1 MRAMGP
7 GSVSSLLKTALDV
20 LYLILWIATGALF
33 LLAVVVLFVP
43 LDFPYTLHEG
53 DTVAQVK
60 ITSTIAAIGLASWGV
75 YVGIIQLVLA
85 RLRNLFKTL
94 AAGDPFHPDNVRR
107 LRAVGMGLAGLE
119 VATIIGHV
127 GMPFL
132 LTGHAQISPSV
143 DVPVWFAVIVVFV
156 LAEVFREGAR
166 LRREAELTI

>member
-7 GSVSSLLKTALDV
+7 GSVLRLLRTALDV
-20 LYLILWIATGALF
+20 LYLILWIATGGLF

-85 RLRNLFKTL
+85 RLRNLFRTL
-94 AAGDPFHPDNVRR
+94 AAGGPLPPDNRR
-107 LRAVGMGLAGLE
+107 R
-119 VATIIGHV
+119 
-127 GMPFL
+127 
-132 LTGHAQISPSV
+132 
-143 DVPVWFAVIVVFV
+143 
-156 LAEVFREGAR
+156 
-166 LRREAELTI
+166 